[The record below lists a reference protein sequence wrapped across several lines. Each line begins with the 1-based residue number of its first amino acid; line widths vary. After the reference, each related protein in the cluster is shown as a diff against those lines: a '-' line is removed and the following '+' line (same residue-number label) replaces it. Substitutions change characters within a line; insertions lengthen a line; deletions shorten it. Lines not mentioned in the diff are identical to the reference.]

1 MRRNKEMSILG
12 LVKDVVDSRTSASA
26 SFHVIQGYTVSLPE
40 KTVNIQFATYVS
52 VDAYKGGFEPVNGYS
67 LVAKMQLEN
76 VDVVSLD
83 ALYGATAN
91 YLDGLNY
98 FENVA
103 SVLADAKNTKRKVSK
118 YVFCSLW

>member
-1 MRRNKEMSILG
+1 M
-12 LVKDVVDSRTSASA
+12 KDVVDSRTGASA

-67 LVAKMQLEN
+67 MVAKMRLEN

-83 ALYGATAN
+83 ALYKANAN

-103 SVLADAKNTKRKVSK
+103 SVLANAKKHEEKDE
-118 YVFCSLW
+118 

>member
-1 MRRNKEMSILG
+1 MSILG

-26 SFHVIQGYTVSLPE
+26 NFHVIQGYTVSLPE

-67 LVAKMQLEN
+67 LVAKMPLEN
-76 VDVVSLD
+76 VDVVLLLD
-83 ALYGATAN
+83 ALYKANAN

-98 FENVA
+98 SKDVA
-103 SVLADAKNTKRKVSK
+103 SVLADAKKHEEKGK
-118 YVFCSLW
+118 

>member
-1 MRRNKEMSILG
+1 MSILG
-12 LVKDVVDSRTSASA
+12 LVKDVVDSRTGASA

-40 KTVNIQFATYVS
+40 KTVNMQFATYVS

-67 LVAKMQLEN
+67 LVAKMRLEN

-83 ALYGATAN
+83 ALYKANAN

-98 FENVA
+98 LEDIA
-103 SVLADAKNTKRKVSK
+103 SVLADAKKHEERGK
-118 YVFCSLW
+118 

>member
-1 MRRNKEMSILG
+1 MSILG
-12 LVKDVVDSRTSASA
+12 LVKEVVDSRTSASA
-26 SFHVIQGYTVSLPE
+26 NFHVIQGYTVSLPE

-67 LVAKMQLEN
+67 LVAKMRLEN

-83 ALYGATAN
+83 ALYKANAN

-98 FENVA
+98 FEDAA
-103 SVLADAKNTKRKVSK
+103 SVLADAKKHEEKGK
-118 YVFCSLW
+118 

>member
-1 MRRNKEMSILG
+1 MSILG
-12 LVKDVVDSRTSASA
+12 LVKDVVDSRTGASA

-40 KTVNIQFATYVS
+40 KTVNMQFATYVS
-52 VDAYKGGFEPVNGYS
+52 VDAYKGGFEPINGYS

-83 ALYGATAN
+83 TLYRANAN

-98 FENVA
+98 FDNVA
-103 SVLADAKNTKRKVSK
+103 SVLADAKKHEEKGK
-118 YVFCSLW
+118 

>member
-1 MRRNKEMSILG
+1 MSILG
-12 LVKDVVDSRTSASA
+12 LVKDVVDSRTGASA
-26 SFHVIQGYTVSLPE
+26 SFHVIHGYTVNLPE
-40 KTVNIQFATYVS
+40 KTVNMQFATYVS

-83 ALYGATAN
+83 ALYRANAN

-98 FENVA
+98 FDNVA
-103 SVLADAKNTKRKVSK
+103 SVLADAKKHEEKGK
-118 YVFCSLW
+118 

>member
-1 MRRNKEMSILG
+1 MSILG
-12 LVKDVVDSRTSASA
+12 LVKDVVDSRTGATA

-40 KTVNIQFATYVS
+40 KTVNVQFATYVS

-83 ALYGATAN
+83 ALYKANAN
-91 YLDGLNY
+91 YLDGLSY
-98 FENVA
+98 FKDVA
-103 SVLADAKNTKRKVSK
+103 SVLADAKKHEEKGK
-118 YVFCSLW
+118 

>member
-1 MRRNKEMSILG
+1 MSILG
-12 LVKDVVDSRTSASA
+12 LVKDVVDSRTGASA

-40 KTVNIQFATYVS
+40 KTVNMQFATYAS

-83 ALYGATAN
+83 ALYKANAN

-103 SVLADAKNTKRKVSK
+103 SVLVDAKKHTEKG
-118 YVFCSLW
+118 

>member
-1 MRRNKEMSILG
+1 MSILG
-12 LVKDVVDSRTSASA
+12 LVKDVVDSRTGVSA

-40 KTVNIQFATYVS
+40 KTVNVQFATYVS

-83 ALYGATAN
+83 ALYKARAN
-91 YLDGLNY
+91 YLDGLSY
-98 FENVA
+98 IDNVA
-103 SVLADAKNTKRKVSK
+103 SVLVDAKEYKEKGE
-118 YVFCSLW
+118 

>member
-1 MRRNKEMSILG
+1 MSILG
-12 LVKDVVDSRTSASA
+12 LVKEVVDSRTGASA

-40 KTVNIQFATYVS
+40 KTVNLQFATYVS
-52 VDAYKGGFEPVNGYS
+52 ADTYKGGFEPINGYS

-83 ALYGATAN
+83 ALYKANAN

-98 FENVA
+98 LEDIA
-103 SVLADAKNTKRKVSK
+103 SVLADAKKHEEKGK
-118 YVFCSLW
+118 

>member
-1 MRRNKEMSILG
+1 MSILG
-12 LVKDVVDSRTSASA
+12 LVKDVVDSRTGASA

-83 ALYGATAN
+83 ALYGANAN

-98 FENVA
+98 FEGVA
-103 SVLADAKNTKRKVSK
+103 SVLADAKKHTEKGE
-118 YVFCSLW
+118 